1 MNLRLQDDA
10 RTDTGCDHS
19 EPTFVTLRELSS
31 CLKSKHI
38 GRPDFKANPLRERQW
53 RDVYDHATNV
63 ATAQTAP
70 RSELLELDTAERR
83 RMMRRAVVSS
93 AAGTTIEWYDFF
105 LYGVAAALVF
115 PQKFFPGSDPYVA
128 TLLAFSTYFVG
139 FAARPVGAALF
150 GHYGDRIGRKATLI
164 ATLVLMGG
172 ATIGIGLVPDYN
184 SIGIWGA
191 VLLTFFR
198 VLQGIGVG
206 GEWGGA
212 VLIAGEWTDPK
223 RRGFTTSFAQFGAPA
238 GMVLANGALAV
249 TSFVTSEAT
258 FLNWAWRVPF
268 LLSLAL
274 VFVGL
279 YIRTGVLETPVFAK
293 LQSQGRVARTP
304 VAQVLRHHWREVVLT
319 ALLRSG
325 QQTPFYIFTTYVLTY
340 ATQQLGFDRSL
351 ILSFVMIQ
359 ALVSMA
365 AIPYFGHLSDVIGRR
380 KITAIGCIVMLVF
393 PFVYFGMLDTRIVW
407 LVFIAIT
414 LGLPSQDL
422 QYGPQAAFI
431 AERFPG
437 TLRYSGASLGYQ
449 LASITAGGPA
459 PIVALYLFQT
469 FHTSMAVA
477 AYVAVTALISLVCV
491 WLLPDR
497 QDSLDHK

>member
-1 MNLRLQDDA
+1 
-10 RTDTGCDHS
+10 
-19 EPTFVTLRELSS
+19 
-31 CLKSKHI
+31 
-38 GRPDFKANPLRERQW
+38 
-53 RDVYDHATNV
+53 
-63 ATAQTAP
+63 
-70 RSELLELDTAERR
+70 
-83 RMMRRAVVSS
+83 
-93 AAGTTIEWYDFF
+93 
-105 LYGVAAALVF
+105 
-115 PQKFFPGSDPYVA
+115 
-128 TLLAFSTYFVG
+128 
-139 FAARPVGAALF
+139 
-150 GHYGDRIGRKATLI
+150 
-164 ATLVLMGG
+164 
-172 ATIGIGLVPDYN
+172 
-184 SIGIWGA
+184 

-238 GMVLANGALAV
+238 GMVLANGALAL
-249 TSFVTSEAT
+249 TSFVTSEET
-258 FLNWAWRVPF
+258 FLSWGWRVPF
-268 LLSLAL
+268 LFSVAL

-279 YIRTGVLETPVFAK
+279 YIRVGVLETPVFAK

-304 VAQVLRHHWREVVLT
+304 VARVLRHHWREVVLT

-340 ATQQLGFDRSL
+340 ATQQLGFERSL

-365 AIPYFGHLSDVIGRR
+365 AIPYFGHLSDIIGRR
-380 KITAIGCIVMLVF
+380 KITAIGCIVMMVF
-393 PFVYFGMLDTRIVW
+393 PFIYFAMLDTRVMW
-407 LVFIAIT
+407 LVFLAIT

-459 PIVALYLFQT
+459 PIVALYLFQK
-469 FHTSMAVA
+469 FQTSMAVA
-477 AYVAVTALISLVCV
+477 AYVAFTALVSLVCV
-491 WLLPDR
+491 WLLTDR
-497 QDSLDHK
+497 KESLDHK